1 MPLVRP
7 VAKIGLEAPVTV
19 TAVPL
24 DEVQV
29 TLKLVAVPPAVAAV
43 KLMLADALPAVA
55 VPMVGAEGAEGT
67 AAIGDTETAPEALPV
82 PAELAGVTV
91 QE

>member
-7 VAKIGLEAPVTV
+7 VTETGLELPVTV

-24 DEVQV
+24 VGVQV
-29 TLKLVAVPPAVAAV
+29 TLKLVAVLPAVAAV

-55 VPMVGAEGAEGT
+55 VPMVGAEGT
-67 AAIGDTETAPEALPV
+67 AAMGDTETAAEALPV

-91 QE
+91 QA

>member
-1 MPLVRP
+1 VPLV
-7 VAKIGLEAPVTV
+7 G
-19 TAVPL
+19 
-24 DEVQV
+24 VQV
-29 TLKLVAVPPAVAAV
+29 TLKLVAVLPAVAAV
-43 KLMLADALPAVA
+43 KLMLTDALPAVA

-67 AAIGDTETAPEALPV
+67 AAIGDTETAAEALPA

>member
-7 VAKIGLEAPVTV
+7 VTEIGLEVPVPV
-19 TAVPL
+19 NAVPL
-24 DEVQV
+24 VEVPV
-29 TLKLVAVPPAVAAV
+29 TLKLIAVLPAVAAV
-43 KLMLADALPAVA
+43 KLMLAEALPAVA
-55 VPMVGAEGAEGT
+55 VPMVGAEGT
-67 AAIGDTETAPEALPV
+67 AATGVTETAAEALPV

>member
-7 VAKIGLEAPVTV
+7 VTETGLEVPVTV

-24 DEVQV
+24 VGVQV
-29 TLKLVAVPPAVAAV
+29 TLKLVAVLPAVAAV
-43 KLMLADALPAVA
+43 KLMLTDALPAVA

-67 AAIGDTETAPEALPV
+67 AAIGDTETAAEALPA